1 MKTTITL
8 VPQPDINVHC
18 TYCAH
23 VHVYWLTITDDCE
36 SDDVVLRLSDKHLDE
51 GHVEHHTLHQHP
63 HEGHQERVVQYNSNR
78 LAHNLQRHANKY
90 IHLLVLSR

>member
-1 MKTTITL
+1 M
-8 VPQPDINVHC
+8 
-18 TYCAH
+18 
-23 VHVYWLTITDDCE
+23 HVYWLTITDDCE

-51 GHVEHHTLHQHP
+51 GHVENHTLHQHP
-63 HEGHQERVVQYNSNR
+63 HEGHQERVVQYNSNS